1 MRVGDATRGQLPALA
16 KLFEELS
23 GLPASLERLEAVFGR
38 MADNPDYHLLAAVEA
53 DVVVGALLGVVCL
66 DCVGECRPF
75 LVVENVMVA
84 ASYRHRGVG
93 RLLVEEILRRGRQRD
108 CLYAMLVS
116 GRDRR
121 GARDFYAALGFDAA
135 AGYKIRL

>member
-23 GLPASLERLEAVFGR
+23 GLPASLKRLESVFGR
-38 MADNPDYHLLAAVEA
+38 MTDNPDYHLLAAVEA
-53 DVVVGALLGVVCL
+53 DDVVGALLGVVCL

-84 ASYRHRGVG
+84 ASYRRRGVG
-93 RLLVEEILRRGRQRD
+93 RLLVEEVLRRGRQRG

-116 GRDRR
+116 GRGRR
-121 GARDFYAALGFDAA
+121 EARDFYAALGFDAA
-135 AGYKIRL
+135 TGYKIRL